1 MFGLVI
7 LIMTPLVLRT
17 PSRSHHP
24 TETRIRRNFLCR
36 YHTLQRQCIE
46 LFRRKRYC
54 ILFNSLNK
62 GVHLPGCSTDYDS
75 WPTNIRINNSGSQ
88 SSVNRPY
95 KSQSI
100 CKVNMRERR
109 QYGSEL
115 VSIAWFKSSKSYGLV
130 NCVVSRHNLP
140 ESITASI
147 YYRGIYA
154 RLSICR
160 PTPTELLQTMKVGR
174 FVSERSN

>member
-1 MFGLVI
+1 MESGKTSFFDI
-7 LIMTPLVLRT
+7 TPFKDNVY
-17 PSRSHHP
+17 
-24 TETRIRRNFLCR
+24 IV
-36 YHTLQRQCIE
+36 

-54 ILFNSLNK
+54 ILFNSLKK

-88 SSVNRPY
+88 SSVNRQY
-95 KSQSI
+95 ETQSI

-115 VSIAWFKSSKSYGLV
+115 VSIAWFKSSRSYGLV
-130 NCVVSRHNLP
+130 NCVVCRHNLP

-160 PTPTELLQTMKVGR
+160 PTPTELLQTMKLGR
-174 FVSERSN
+174 FVSERSKEKTIGLRAVFDRFYEFQ